1 MPIFVPLTA
10 AISPGAA
17 VHRPAI
23 VPRSVSAPTFD
34 YTISYS
40 PE

>member
-17 VHRPAI
+17 VDRPAL
-23 VPRSVSAPTFD
+23 VPRRVYAPTIAIAIR
-34 YTISYS
+34 YT
-40 PE
+40 PV

>member
-17 VHRPAI
+17 ENRPAN
-23 VPRSVSAPTFD
+23 VPRRVYAPTIANAIC
-34 YTISYS
+34 YN
-40 PE
+40 PL